1 MTQRGLRKVRLL
13 FYAER
18 IILCCDLIVGYG
30 FACIPIRRTLKDSFS
45 SFFVSIISFLLLEMP
60 GLDLLEGFDGLGVT
74 ELLMDHGGILI

>member
-30 FACIPIRRTLKDSFS
+30 FACSPIRRTLKKLCS
-45 SFFVSIISFLLLEMP
+45 SFLCQFFLFLLLEMP